1 MIAKRILQTGTVQVL
16 SLFLGVVAGIFIT
29 RLLGPEGRGVYAI
42 FKANVDFLLLFVG
55 FGMGSV
61 ITYYVSNRKI
71 PVSKILGLSVLGAI
85 TGTIIVGLI
94 LILLP
99 ATGLQEIALPKN
111 FDSVWFKAYLVLS
124 FAVGI
129 GGVIFT
135 GFLNGRNHFNQT
147 NLVALVNAL
156 VLLIA
161 VVFVFTYASGGRV
174 FDDTVSVL
182 TVTFVTAAV
191 NLVMLGFFFLRKY
204 RDELQISFDI
214 SNEVKVAAGFI
225 YLVYLGELINF
236 FNYRLDIWLVQYFES
251 SYQLGLYT
259 LAVSVSQMLW
269 LVAAPVTIV
278 LLPHLNNPDN
288 REESNRL
295 FFFMRESHLA

>member
-42 FKANVDFLLLFVG
+42 FKANVDFLLRFVG

-71 PVSKILGLSVLGAI
+71 AVSKMLGLSVLGAL
-85 TGTIIVGLI
+85 TGTVVVGLI

-99 ATGLQEIALPKN
+99 ATGFEEIALPQN
-111 FDSVWFKAYLVLS
+111 FDSIWFKAYLILS

-147 NLVALVNAL
+147 NFVALANAVVLLVA
-156 VLLIA
+156 VLI
-161 VVFVFTYASGGRV
+161 VFRYATGERV
-174 FDDTVSVL
+174 FDNTVSVL
-182 TVTFVTAAV
+182 TITFVTAAM
-191 NLVMLGFFFLRKY
+191 NLLMLGIFFLRKY

-214 SNEVKVAAGFI
+214 SKEAKIAAGFI

-288 REESNRL
+288 KEESNRL
-295 FFFMRESHLA
+295 FFFMHESRLA